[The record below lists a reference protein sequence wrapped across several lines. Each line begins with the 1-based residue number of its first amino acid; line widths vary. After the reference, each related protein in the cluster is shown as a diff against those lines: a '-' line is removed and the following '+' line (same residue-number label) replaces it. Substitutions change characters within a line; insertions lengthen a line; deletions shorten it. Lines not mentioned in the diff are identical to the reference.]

1 MNNLDPLLSAPPMR
15 AAIKEAKKSK
25 QKIKV
30 GAAIAR
36 KNKVLAAAHNL
47 VKTHPRFGSKEF
59 KTLHAEGHAIY
70 KAIRA
75 GIDICGCSIYVY
87 RGKGTLAKPCP
98 CCTKLIFDYGIKTI
112 YYSGE

>member
-1 MNNLDPLLSAPPMR
+1 MITLDPLLSAPPMR

-25 QKIKV
+25 HKIKV
-30 GAAIAR
+30 GAVIAR
-36 KNKVLAAAHNL
+36 KNKILVTAHNL
-47 VKTHPRFGSKEF
+47 VKTHPKYGSKEF

-75 GIDICGCSIYVY
+75 GIDICGCSIYIY

-98 CCTKLIFDYGIKTI
+98 CCAKLISEFGITKV
-112 YYSGE
+112 YYSGQ